1 MKKRIVAMLVA
12 AVLCMGVTGALAAY
26 GTCGL
31 ATWTRTATACDNA
44 GCDNA
49 GGGRIVRHGP
59 RRWART
65 ARQGAVWA
73 RGYNETG
80 KRDAVCA
87 ASRRSTG
94 PWSGTPI
101 RFAGCA

>member
-1 MKKRIVAMLVA
+1 MKKRIMAILVA
-12 AVLCMGVTGALAAY
+12 AVLCMGATGALAAY
-26 GTCGL
+26 GRGYVD
-31 ATWTRTATACDNA
+31 ADGDGVCDNA
-44 GCDNA
+44 GTGHTALGAERA
-49 GGGRIVRHGP
+49 G
-59 RRWART
+59 AD
-65 ARQGAVWA
+65 
-73 RGYNETG
+73 NETG